1 MKCPQGWVSFEDS
14 CYKLEKSK
22 TESIS
27 GAQAQCML
35 NHDSDIFVPNS
46 KSEAEFISNFIGSQA
61 EPEVYTQNSLADVM
75 IGARQSFTKSYIEYS
90 DGM

>member
-1 MKCPQGWVSFEDS
+1 MAIWS
-14 CYKLEKSK
+14 CTDTVITMMRIQLHG
-22 TESIS
+22 IS

-46 KSEAEFISNFIGSQA
+46 KSEAEFVSNFIGSQA
-61 EPEVYTQNSLADVM
+61 QPEVYTQNSLADVM
-75 IGARQSFTKSYIEYS
+75 IGARQSITKSYIEYS